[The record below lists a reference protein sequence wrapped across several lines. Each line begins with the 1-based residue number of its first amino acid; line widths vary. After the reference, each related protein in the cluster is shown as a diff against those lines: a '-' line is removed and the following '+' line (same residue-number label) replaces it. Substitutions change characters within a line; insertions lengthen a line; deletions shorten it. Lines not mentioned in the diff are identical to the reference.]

1 MVFPS
6 KHGDHRFWPIPKMFI
21 HVPINFQ
28 QWSLPLETILGTFWS
43 SNWAGWVTNVYR
55 AAWHCWTSA
64 PTEGGERRGSG
75 LDISYDIKCTHTYCG
90 IIIHIFAIYI
100 VVFCY
105 ILYIYMSKH
114 AKNTHECFESRCY
127 PKKVQG
133 QQLCFGWC
141 SHQPSAKPLVTLQP
155 SHKVVTSAC
164 RCLETPQICRPM
176 DRPSLLDPNPAK
188 REQTQLLW

>member
-1 MVFPS
+1 
-6 KHGDHRFWPIPKMFI
+6 MFI

-28 QWSLPLETILGTFWS
+28 QWSLPLETILSTFWS

-75 LDISYDIKCTHTYCG
+75 LDILYDIICTHTYCG

-100 VVFCY
+100 VDFCY
-105 ILYIYMSKH
+105 ICLNTQ
-114 AKNTHECFESRCY
+114 KNTHECFESRCY

-133 QQLCFGWC
+133 QQLCFGLVM
-141 SHQPSAKPLVTLQP
+141 QPSTQCQTFGHPAAQPQSCHIRLPLFGNAPASPQLTIPPGPQ
-155 SHKVVTSAC
+155 SCETRTNTTSLVGIV
-164 RCLETPQICRPM
+164 RL
-176 DRPSLLDPNPAK
+176 S
-188 REQTQLLW
+188 